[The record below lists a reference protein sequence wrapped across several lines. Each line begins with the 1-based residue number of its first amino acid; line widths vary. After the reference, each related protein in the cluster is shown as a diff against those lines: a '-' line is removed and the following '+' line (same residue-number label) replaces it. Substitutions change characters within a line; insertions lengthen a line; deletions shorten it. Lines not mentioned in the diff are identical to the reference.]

1 MQINMKTSV
10 IVYVG
15 ILIFSSIV
23 LLSCSPNASRAIV
36 GTWEIAHLKITMP
49 SHKNSDSAQSMEVFG
64 KDWETKMKAKNI
76 QTTYASDGSYHSLHR
91 NLQGKTTYDPAG
103 TWRIIQDTLIIQDT
117 IPKRI
122 TYKFRFKIKNN
133 QIEYWG
139 VEDFDLDGKV
149 DDQYY
154 SRQVKLLKK

>member
-1 MQINMKTSV
+1 MKTSRFLCLC
-10 IVYVG
+10 IP
-15 ILIFSSIV
+15 ILTSWI
-23 LLSCSPNASRAIV
+23 LTSCSQQASRAIV
-36 GTWEIAHLKITMP
+36 GTWEIAHLKITML
-49 SHKNSDSAQSMEVFG
+49 SFKNTDSTQNMEVYG

-76 QTTYASDGSYHSLHR
+76 QTTYSADGRYHSLHR

-122 TYKFRFKIKNN
+122 TYKFKFKIKKN

-154 SRQVKLLKK
+154 SRQVKL

>member
-1 MQINMKTSV
+1 MKTNKYLLLCIS
-10 IVYVG
+10 ILAFN
-15 ILIFSSIV
+15 ILI
-23 LLSCSPNASRAIV
+23 SCSPKASRAIV

-49 SHKNSDSAQSMEVFG
+49 SYKNSDSTQNIEVLG
-64 KDWETKMKAKNI
+64 KDWEAKMKVKNI
-76 QTTYASDGSYHSLHR
+76 LTTYAADGTYHSLHR
-91 NLQGKTTYDPAG
+91 NLQGKTTYNPAG
-103 TWRIIQDTLIIQDT
+103 RWQIIQDTLIIQDT

-122 TYKFRFKIKNN
+122 TYKFRFKIKKN

-154 SRQVKLLKK
+154 SRQVKL